1 MAPVDLRTALAP
13 QNGLLSVDGDR
24 LGSARITTVFT
35 GLLPGGVLQLR
46 EAGAQPGRF
55 VSDTTPLDAVEVTG
69 TLVPTVLGAPGLAVH
84 AWFFL
89 VDGTADVVATLT
101 GMPDPWTPP
110 VSFAGTAGSLSPM
123 WPSAAPSS
131 PSTPAPGPVLAR
143 HSTPCCSTTRRPTR
157 PPPHPLR

>member
-1 MAPVDLRTALAP
+1 M
-13 QNGLLSVDGDR
+13 
-24 LGSARITTVFT
+24 
-35 GLLPGGVLQLR
+35 
-46 EAGAQPGRF
+46 
-55 VSDTTPLDAVEVTG
+55 
-69 TLVPTVLGAPGLAVH
+69 PTVLGAPGLAVH

-110 VSFAGTAGSLSPM
+110 VSFAGTAGSAIADVAFRGAVFTVDSR
-123 WPSAAPSS
+123 
-131 PSTPAPGPVLAR
+131 PGPAWAR